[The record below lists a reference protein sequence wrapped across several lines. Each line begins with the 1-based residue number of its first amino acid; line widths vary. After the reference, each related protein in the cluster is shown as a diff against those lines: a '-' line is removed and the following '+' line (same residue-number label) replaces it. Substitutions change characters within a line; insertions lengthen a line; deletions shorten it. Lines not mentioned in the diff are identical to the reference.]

1 MYWQLNRIIY
11 PVYNLGSGRR
21 LAIWV
26 QGCSLGCPGCINPEL
41 WDATRGRKVEVFGLA
56 QMIQE
61 IAHNFDGITIT
72 GGEPFDQ
79 YEALMVFTSFI
90 KQETRLDTLV
100 FSGYTLA
107 ELQSKFPDNLF
118 TRAINYL
125 IDGRYQRDLHADDQL
140 RGSSNQQLYR
150 FSKSSANGAADYARD
165 SKIEQL
171 DFWKAT
177 GHWALK
183 IDENKQAFMSGI
195 PRRDDMEYLARR
207 LADSGIKF
215 EIKNV

>member
-11 PVYNLGSGRR
+11 PVYNLGPGRR

-26 QGCSLGCPGCINPEL
+26 QGCGLACPGCINPEL
-41 WDATRGRKVEVFGLA
+41 WDATGGRKVEVFGLA
-56 QMIQE
+56 QMIKE
-61 IAHNFDGITIT
+61 VAPHFDGITIT

-79 YEALMVFTSFI
+79 YEALMVFARFI

-107 ELQSKFPDNLF
+107 GLLAKFPDKLF
-118 TRAINYL
+118 THAIHYL
-125 IDGRYQRDLHADDQL
+125 IDGPYRKELHADDQL

-150 FSKSSANGAADYARD
+150 FGQANADRKMD
-165 SKIEQL
+165 DFGDIKIEHV
-171 DFWKAT
+171 DFWEAT
-177 GHWALK
+177 GSWALK

-195 PRRDDMEYLARR
+195 PRRNDMDHLARR
-207 LADSGIKF
+207 LNDSGIKF
-215 EIKNV
+215 TMNNV